1 MAYNTDI
8 YMCFVFCMAG
18 YDSGISFLYS
28 SRHGNGCGIAIAG
41 KNNKTGGSKEMK
53 KGKEKILKAMVKLA
67 EAEVKVKDSYLYWPP
82 RCIGYIYQPKRP
94 KRNIEK

>member
-1 MAYNTDI
+1 
-8 YMCFVFCMAG
+8 
-18 YDSGISFLYS
+18 
-28 SRHGNGCGIAIAG
+28 
-41 KNNKTGGSKEMK
+41 MK